1 MIIVDDALK
10 AREAEGRPIRVAMI
24 GAGFMAQGLANQ
36 IVNSVPGMEMVAISG
51 RRVERAIQV
60 FRYAGHDDV
69 RTATTQSEIEDA
81 IRAGKPVVTEDALA
95 LCRADQVDV
104 VVDVTGSV
112 DFGAQVALEAF
123 EHVKHVVAMNAE
135 VDATVGPI
143 LHVYAKRRG
152 VIFSACDGDEPGL
165 QMNLYRWVC
174 GLGLVPRVLGN
185 VKGLQDPYRN
195 PETQKEFA
203 EKWGQNPAM
212 VTSFADGSKISFE
225 QAILANATGFK
236 VRERGM
242 SRGVR
247 FRGSPMD
254 LPSLYDLDEV
264 RELGGIVDYT
274 VGPSTVKIFCLAEHP
289 DPKQQRYLSL
299 YKMGAGPLYPFW
311 TPYHLPHFEAPN
323 AIARVA
329 LFGDGLAPAL
339 GGPVVEVCAVAKRDL
354 KAGEVLDDYGM
365 FMTYGEAVNVQE
377 MSTRRYL
384 PEGLV
389 EGCRLRSD
397 ISRDAVLTYEDVDL
411 PEDRLGDKLRAEQ
424 YRHFRDETWLEERL
438 LVAA

>member
-1 MIIVDDALK
+1 
-10 AREAEGRPIRVAMI
+10 
-24 GAGFMAQGLANQ
+24 MAQGLANQ
-36 IVNSVPGMEMVAISG
+36 IVNSVPGMELVAIHG
-51 RRVERAIQV
+51 RRPERAAQA
-60 FRYAGHDDV
+60 FEYAGLDDA
-69 RTATTQSEIEDA
+69 RTATTQTEIEDA
-81 IRAGKPVVTEDALA
+81 VRAGRPAVTEDALA
-95 LCRADQVDV
+95 LCRAEQIDV

-112 DFGAQVALEAF
+112 DFGSRVALEAF
-123 EHVKHVVAMNAE
+123 EHGKHVVAMNAE

-143 LHVYAKRRG
+143 LQVHAKRHG

-165 QMNLYRWVC
+165 QMNLYRWVR

-195 PETQKEFA
+195 PDTQKEFA

-236 VRERGM
+236 VSARGM

-247 FRGSPMD
+247 FDGSPMD
-254 LPSLYDLDEV
+254 LPSLYDVDEV
-264 RELGGIVDYT
+264 RALGGIVDYT
-274 VGPSTVKIFCLAEHP
+274 VGPGGVKIFCLAEHP
-289 DPKQQRYLSL
+289 DPKQQHYLSL
-299 YKMGAGPLYPFW
+299 YKMGDGPLYPFW
-311 TPYHLPHFEAPN
+311 IPYHLPHFEAPN

-329 LFGDGLAPAL
+329 LFGDSLAPSL

-354 KAGEVLDDYGM
+354 KAGETLDEYGM
-365 FMTYGEAVNVQE
+365 FMTYGEAVNAEE
-377 MSTRRYL
+377 MCAMRYL

-389 EGCRLRSD
+389 EGCRARRD
-397 ISRDAVLTYEDVDL
+397 IGRDELLTYDDVDL
-411 PEDRLGDKLRAEQ
+411 PAGRLADKLRAEQ
-424 YRHFRDETWLEERL
+424 YLHFRGETWLEERL